1 MKHYKVQATHDGA
14 TRLVRIEAVD
24 SMDATM
30 QAISVVLDSA
40 MHDQVWARGEVTLV
54 DGNGRVLHRME
65 AKG

>member
-1 MKHYKVQATHDGA
+1 MKYKVQATHEGVTD
-14 TRLVRIEAVD
+14 TVSFDAVD

-30 QAISVVLDSA
+30 QAISVVLNAATEDV
-40 MHDQVWARGEVTLV
+40 VWARGEVTLV

>member
-1 MKHYKVQATHDGA
+1 MKHYKVQAMHDGA
-14 TRLVRIEAVD
+14 TRSVSIDAVD

-30 QAISVVLDSA
+30 QAISVVLNSA
-40 MHDQVWARGEVTLV
+40 IDDQVWARGEVVLV

>member
-1 MKHYKVQATHDGA
+1 MNKYKVQAAHEGV
-14 TRLVRIEAVD
+14 TRSVSVEAVD

-40 MHDQVWARGEVTLV
+40 MSDQVWALGEVTLV

-65 AKG
+65 AKV